1 MRRRKRQLTL
11 GEVIGVVSRFAR
23 NDRETGLVV
32 ADLIQRGLI
41 KLPGPGRRARFV
53 RASF

>member
-1 MRRRKRQLTL
+1 
-11 GEVIGVVSRFAR
+11 VIGVVSKFAR

-32 ADLIQRGLI
+32 ADLIHRGLV
-41 KLPGPGRRARFV
+41 KLPGPSRRTRSA